1 MADNKTD
8 KKQKVMSLY
17 FLLNDVVF
25 DIDTSHMMHPLDA
38 QRFEA
43 LSLDYI
49 AHLGK
54 EMFAENPQA
63 HRLNPERARRLCYL
77 VHLKAPSVNAVQFI
91 DMGGRGQVSEVAADY
106 KALNEMALGMMYQQQ
121 VNGQLDAGKVD
132 GAVWHRHAA

>member
-1 MADNKTD
+1 
-8 KKQKVMSLY
+8 LY

-25 DIDTSHMMHPLDA
+25 DIDPSRMMHPLEA

-77 VHLKAPSVNAVQFI
+77 VHLKAPHVNAAQFM
-91 DMGGRGQVSEVAADY
+91 DMAGQGRSADVATDY
-106 KALNEMALGMMYQQQ
+106 KSLNEMALGMMYQQQ
-121 VNGQLDAGKVD
+121 LNRHLDAGKVD

>member
-1 MADNKTD
+1 MGAPITKGDG
-8 KKQKVMSLY
+8 LY

-25 DIDTSHMMHPLDA
+25 DIDTARMMHPLDA

-63 HRLNPERARRLCYL
+63 HRFNPERARRLCYL
-77 VHLKAPSVNAVQFI
+77 VHLKAPHLNAVQFM
-91 DMGGRGQVSEVAADY
+91 DMGGRGQAADVATDF
-106 KALNEMALGMMYQQQ
+106 KALNQTALGMMYQQQ
-121 VNGQLDAGKVD
+121 VSGQLDAAKVD